1 MPPGPAAQ
9 PVWTGGGRGGGGPGG
24 IPPGGTGSNN
34 QKTTIMPTGAALLGE
49 GGSMIMPASHSIV
62 GRGSGG
68 TPGQDVRLHLGRL
81 SGRDPATNLPSEIQG
96 VSERI
101 GTATR
106 EDTALYTLFRPMA
119 QGFASLNFR
128 PQLTLHGYPNFERN
142 PQMPRSMYR
151 LDEQMRPQVLTMRA
165 YGAQSSS
172 DSDWRYVQNPEQ
184 SRARG
189 GTADGGIL
197 LAPPRFELSDYYGI
211 GGDVMDVTDTTSGLA
226 TSHHVLHAPGVS
238 AAFGLPTMGG
248 GVQPGGSSTGY
259 SGPTKPQITSIH
271 TSTGTLDA
279 VTLNYNSTG
288 DEVVVE
294 FGQTG
299 AIQIPSGTTAQRPS
313 NITPAAGM
321 LRFNTSNG
329 EAEIYDGT
337 SWGALGGGSASG
349 DITSSALTMQGP
361 GLLGT
366 SDTSSTASIKVM
378 SVLTPLRLAGTTLDI
393 APSGVDTTELADD
406 SVTEAKIADGAIT
419 SDKIAADNQ
428 YHSRYDTEAETA
440 RSGASTTTEIYYT
453 ARPDGD
459 GYAESEVTTSTP
471 AGAVIVR
478 RLYFSDKFDAD
489 PDTSGDWT
497 LYTTQPADDTAFATA
512 KASLLA
518 GLSDTDGTA
527 NTRGTLPVSLK
538 MEHQFSTNRLLDNY
552 PGAEAGY
559 SVRKIRDGYTGSALR
574 IREDSGNT
582 ETDIGF
588 DSNGDLD
595 TAAIASHCGANN
607 GYVVTWYD
615 QSGNGYDATQATK
628 TNQPQIYNGSSVI
641 TKNGK
646 PAAQFDGTNDE
657 LDLPNAVQPAN
668 INNCSAFTVQA
679 NTTGFGLFLG
689 TSNGAARWYQGF
701 HTGGNEYFS
710 YAGSTTAVTIGSS
723 SSAQKLFTAIAGSTQ
738 GNAQAFLD
746 GVSKGSASLASV
758 VPVAGD
764 VGIGLG
770 PSLVPTGT
778 FQEVVVYHS
787 DQSSNRSGIE
797 SDINTY
803 FSIY

>member
-1 MPPGPAAQ
+1 MPCKVQPITAGPGPGPATGGHRGPTASVPPGPAAQ

-106 EDTALYTLFRPMA
+106 EDTSLYTLFRPMA

-248 GVQPGGSSTGY
+248 GVQAGGSSTGY

-279 VTLNYNSTG
+279 VTLNYNSSG

-337 SWGALGGGSASG
+337 SWGALGGASG
-349 DITSSALTMQGP
+349 DITSGGLTMQGP

-366 SDTSSTASIKVM
+366 SDTSSTAAIKVL

-393 APSGVDTTELADD
+393 APSGVDTTELADG
-406 SVTEAKIADGAIT
+406 SVTNAKIADG
-419 SDKIAADNQ
+419 
-428 YHSRYDTEAETA
+428 
-440 RSGASTTTEIYYT
+440 
-453 ARPDGD
+453 
-459 GYAESEVTTSTP
+459 V
-471 AGAVIVR
+471 
-478 RLYFSDKFDAD
+478 
-489 PDTSGDWT
+489 
-497 LYTTQPADDTAFATA
+497 
-512 KASLLA
+512 
-518 GLSDTDGTA
+518 LSDSV
-527 NTRGTLPVSLK
+527 LL
-538 MEHQFSTNRLLDNY
+538 EHVTN
-552 PGAEAGY
+552 
-559 SVRKIRDGYTGSALR
+559 TGSVTEVAIQHGGQQLG
-574 IREDSGNT
+574 EDKVGIPVDRSCQT
-582 ETDIGF
+582 R
-588 DSNGDLD
+588 S
-595 TAAIASHCGANN
+595 A
-607 GYVVTWYD
+607 VVTWRAD
-615 QSGNGYDATQATK
+615 TAPAGNWTLTLKKKA
-628 TNQPQIYNGSSVI
+628 
-641 TKNGK
+641 
-646 PAAQFDGTNDE
+646 
-657 LDLPNAVQPAN
+657 
-668 INNCSAFTVQA
+668 
-679 NTTGFGLFLG
+679 
-689 TSNGAARWYQGF
+689 
-701 HTGGNEYFS
+701 
-710 YAGSTTAVTIGSS
+710 AGSRNYTTAATLSVTVNNG
-723 SSAQKLFTAIAGSTQ
+723 
-738 GNAQAFLD
+738 
-746 GVSKGSASLASV
+746 
-758 VPVAGD
+758 
-764 VGIGLG
+764 
-770 PSLVPTGT
+770 
-778 FQEVVVYHS
+778 
-787 DQSSNRSGIE
+787 
-797 SDINTY
+797 
-803 FSIY
+803 